1 MRKCGRN
8 RKSSVWAKLPTV
20 VSMISTTM
28 VLVLLGMVVLFA
40 LTARELSRSMR
51 ESLVITVVLQDDVT
65 EPDAMALRDQLSCS
79 PYVKR
84 LHYISREQALEE
96 QRQSMDLDPTEFLG
110 ENPFA
115 ISMELTLLE
124 DYSSGDSLLVIS
136 DTLKREKAVADV
148 LYQKDLVDNLN
159 LNLNRASAVL
169 LVVAVLLIII
179 SMSLINN
186 MVRML
191 IFDRRFSIYT
201 MKLVGARWN
210 FVRRPFMLRAVGMG
224 IGAAFIADLLL
235 IAPVQWLLIYD
246 PSFSVYIP
254 LQNIGIMA
262 GSVLL
267 FGLTLMIVCTYV
279 SVTRVLRFRE
289 SDLYQ

>member
-1 MRKCGRN
+1 M
-8 RKSSVWAKLPTV
+8 WAKLPTV

-79 PYVKR
+79 PYVKQ

>member
-1 MRKCGRN
+1 M
-8 RKSSVWAKLPTV
+8 WAKLPTV

-65 EPDAMALRDQLSCS
+65 EPDAMALRDKLSCS

-201 MKLVGARWN
+201 MKLVGARWD

>member
-1 MRKCGRN
+1 M
-8 RKSSVWAKLPTV
+8 WMKLPTV
-20 VSMISTTM
+20 VSMISSTM

-51 ESLVITVVLQDDVT
+51 ESLVITVVLQDDVS
-65 EPDAMALRDQLSCS
+65 EPDAMALRDALSMA
-79 PYVKR
+79 PYVKQ

-115 ISMELTLLE
+115 ISMELTLYE
-124 DYSSGDSLLVIS
+124 PYSSSDSLLVIS
-136 DTLKREKAVADV
+136 DALKRDKSVADV

-159 LNLNRASAVL
+159 LNLNRASVVL

-191 IFDRRFSIYT
+191 IFNRRFNIYT
-201 MKLVGARWN
+201 MKLVGARWS

-224 IGAAFIADLLL
+224 IGSARIADVLL
-235 IAPVQWLLIYD
+235 IAPVQWLLSYD
-246 PSFSVYIP
+246 ASFSVYLP
-254 LQNIGIMA
+254 LRNIGIMA

-267 FGLTLMIVCTYV
+267 FGLTLMLVCTYV

>member
-1 MRKCGRN
+1 MKKRGRN

-79 PYVKR
+79 PYVKQ

-124 DYSSGDSLLVIS
+124 DYSSGDSLMVIS
-136 DTLKREKAVADV
+136 EKLKREKAVADV

-201 MKLVGARWN
+201 MKLVGARWS

-235 IAPVQWLLIYD
+235 IAPVQWLLVYD

>member
-1 MRKCGRN
+1 M
-8 RKSSVWAKLPTV
+8 WAKLPTV

>member
-1 MRKCGRN
+1 MKKRGRN

>member
-1 MRKCGRN
+1 MRKRGRN

>member
-1 MRKCGRN
+1 MKKRG
-8 RKSSVWAKLPTV
+8 RKSSVWMKLPTV
-20 VSMISTTM
+20 VCMISSTM

-51 ESLVITVVLQDDVT
+51 ESLVITVVLQDDVS
-65 EPDAMALRDQLSCS
+65 EPDAMALRDALSMA
-79 PYVKR
+79 PYVKQ

-115 ISMELTLLE
+115 ISMELTLYE
-124 DYSSGDSLLVIS
+124 PYSSSDSLLVIS
-136 DTLKREKAVADV
+136 DALKRDKSVADV

-159 LNLNRASAVL
+159 LNLNRASVVL

-191 IFDRRFSIYT
+191 IFNRRFNIYT
-201 MKLVGARWN
+201 MKLVGARWS

-224 IGAAFIADLLL
+224 IGSALIADVLL
-235 IAPVQWLLIYD
+235 IAPVQWLLSYD
-246 PSFSVYIP
+246 ASFSVYLP
-254 LQNIGIMA
+254 LRNIGIMA

-267 FGLTLMIVCTYV
+267 FGLTLMLVCTYV

>member
-1 MRKCGRN
+1 MKKRG
-8 RKSSVWAKLPTV
+8 RKSSVWMKLPTV
-20 VSMISTTM
+20 VSMISSTM

-51 ESLVITVVLQDDVT
+51 ESLVITVVLQDDVS
-65 EPDAMALRDQLSCS
+65 EPDAMALRDALSMA
-79 PYVKR
+79 PYVKQ

-110 ENPFA
+110 DNPFA
-115 ISMELTLLE
+115 ISMELTLYE
-124 DYSSGDSLLVIS
+124 PYSSSDSLLVIS
-136 DTLKREKAVADV
+136 DALKRDKSVADV

-159 LNLNRASAVL
+159 LNLNRASVVL

-191 IFDRRFSIYT
+191 IFNRRFNIYT
-201 MKLVGARWN
+201 MKLVGARWS

-224 IGAAFIADLLL
+224 IGSALIADVLL
-235 IAPVQWLLIYD
+235 IAPVQWLLSYD
-246 PSFSVYIP
+246 ASFSVYLP
-254 LQNIGIMA
+254 LRNIGIMA

-267 FGLTLMIVCTYV
+267 FGLTLMLVCTYV

>member
-1 MRKCGRN
+1 M
-8 RKSSVWAKLPTV
+8 WAKLPTV

-124 DYSSGDSLLVIS
+124 DYSSSDSLLVIS

-201 MKLVGARWN
+201 MKLVGARWD

>member
-1 MRKCGRN
+1 M
-8 RKSSVWAKLPTV
+8 WMKLPTV
-20 VSMISTTM
+20 VSMISSTM

-51 ESLVITVVLQDDVT
+51 ESLVITVVLQDDVS
-65 EPDAMALRDQLSCS
+65 EPDAMALRDALSMA
-79 PYVKR
+79 PYVKQ

-115 ISMELTLLE
+115 ISMELTLYEPYL
-124 DYSSGDSLLVIS
+124 SSDSLLVIS
-136 DTLKREKAVADV
+136 DALKRDKSVADV

-159 LNLNRASAVL
+159 LNLNRASVVL

-191 IFDRRFSIYT
+191 IFNRRFNIYT
-201 MKLVGARWN
+201 MKLVGARWS

-224 IGAAFIADLLL
+224 IGSALIADVLL
-235 IAPVQWLLIYD
+235 IAPVQWLLSYD
-246 PSFSVYIP
+246 ASFSVYLP
-254 LQNIGIMA
+254 LRNIGIMA

-267 FGLTLMIVCTYV
+267 FGLTLMLVCTYV